1 MAAANDPEFR
11 EMDACL
17 SSPEQIEKIG
27 EELKSK
33 LDWYNEQNRILESKL
48 ADLFGD

>member
-17 SSPEQIEKIG
+17 TSPEQIETISA
-27 EELKSK
+27 EMNAK
-33 LDWYNEQNRILESKL
+33 LDWYNERNRLMEQRL
-48 ADLFGD
+48 AELFRG